1 MDKINYI
8 KTISA
13 ILLLSMTAITALT
26 AQSQY
31 IKVDNSIVKKV
42 GDSVVIS
49 FDIKL
54 DSLNKLSNNYKL
66 VATPVLSNSNG
77 NSQLRDI
84 VFSSRRKMIVD
95 LRKQA
100 IVPNA
105 HYATQKEIVNYQYR
119 IPFNGWMANSS
130 IYLNLRQEG
139 CCNKKTLDTI
149 VISED
154 NLQPIIPTINT
165 PVYIRDLKFDYENN
179 VNSKFTFV
187 HPMSSEEAIDIADN
201 RDRGLAIY
209 FKQGSKDINPSYENN
224 KISLDKIVEAVDFI
238 KADPNL
244 TLSKIT
250 ILGASSP
257 DGRYK
262 FNLNL
267 AKYRAEDLISYLSYP
282 DKNIFEVHNIG
293 EDWVGLCN
301 LIEKSSMPS
310 KEEVL
315 KIINRYSIFN
325 GREKKLM
332 DLARGVPYKYMKE
345 HFFPKLRSASYL
357 QIFYKVALTDSLT
370 SEQMAID
377 LMTQGYYEEAL
388 ELLSTVENTP
398 SILNLKGVCYMMT
411 GDVKSATY
419 YLETAI
425 NSGSD
430 DAKNNL
436 EKLRAQQANIQY
448 K

>member
-1 MDKINYI
+1 MEKINYI

-13 ILLLSMTAITALT
+13 ILLMSMTAIA
-26 AQSQY
+26 AQSQH

-54 DSLNKLSNNYKL
+54 DSLKKLSNNYKL

-77 NSQLRDI
+77 NSELRDI

-95 LRKQA
+95 SRKEA
-100 IVPNA
+100 IMPDA
-105 HYATQKEIVNYQYR
+105 HYATQKEVVNYQYR

-130 IYLNLRQEG
+130 IYLNLIQEG
-139 CCNKKTLDTI
+139 CCNKRTLDTI

-154 NLQPIIPTINT
+154 NLQPILPTINA
-165 PVYIRDLKFDYENN
+165 PIYIRDLKLAYEKN
-179 VNSKFTFV
+179 VNSKFTFAL
-187 HPMSSEEAIDIADN
+187 PITSEAAIDIAGD
-201 RDRGLAIY
+201 RDRGLAVY
-209 FKQGSKDINPSYENN
+209 FKHGSKDINPTYNNN
-224 KISLDKIVEAVDFI
+224 KASLDKIVEAIAFI

-250 ILGASSP
+250 ILGAASP
-257 DGRYK
+257 EGRYE

-267 AKYRAEDLISYLSYP
+267 AKYRAEELISYLRYA

-301 LIEKSSMPS
+301 LIEETSMPY
-310 KEEVL
+310 KQEVL
-315 KIINRYSIFN
+315 NIINRNSIFN

-332 DLARGVPYKYMKE
+332 DLARGVPYKYMHK

-357 QIFYKVALTDSLT
+357 QLFYKVALTDSLT
-370 SEQMAID
+370 SEQAAID
-377 LMTQGYYEEAL
+377 LITQGYYEEAL
-388 ELLSTVENTP
+388 ELLSTVENTA

-411 GDVKSATY
+411 GDVKSAMH

-425 NSGSD
+425 NSGSN